1 MQTSRPLVLTFA
13 TILLVLMEPCSQN
26 KQIDRRQSTFIGS
39 PVGWIG
45 INIGPGC
52 SQAKFALA
60 GRARSVAFVKAFVF
74 PPEMKSGSST
84 NDARPALHLWNMFI
98 PVVT

>member
-60 GRARSVAFVKAFVF
+60 GWARSVAFVFL
-74 PPEMKSGSST
+74 PEMKSGSST
-84 NDARPALHLWNMFI
+84 NDARPAFHLWNMFI